1 MIRITLGEMLR
12 RFRME
17 KGLEAKQ
24 VCEGLCSTAMM
35 IFKEELAY
43 YEWRNQVRETI
54 AYGEWEKLENIL

>member
-1 MIRITLGEMLR
+1 MG
-12 RFRME
+12 